1 MNTTEMKEVISKRT
15 ACMKV
20 FEHAD
25 HRFTAA
31 IYGTPVHYMK
41 DGRWEEI
48 DNRLEAAADEV
59 PADADDMENISGA
72 FRVRLSNKVKKKQ
85 MVSLGEGSR
94 KLTWG
99 FVDANSVKRQIL
111 KETEEQ
117 QPDSAGA
124 LEHTADSEKDPHSGL
139 CRQTFKEPHPLS
151 GSLPWCRYPLHH
163 RPGKPERRSGLKAGR
178 RSACF
183 HMALC
188 PGWVKGQTE
197 RCGYRL

>member
-1 MNTTEMKEVISKRT
+1 MEQIYDMIVIGGGP
-15 ACMKV
+15 AGY
-20 FEHAD
+20 
-25 HRFTAA
+25 TAA
-31 IYGTPVHYMK
+31 LYAARSGLSVVVLEKLSAGGQMALT
-41 DGRWEEI
+41 EQI

-72 FRVRLSNKVKKKQ
+72 FRVRLSNKVKKRQ

-124 LEHTADSEKDPHSGL
+124 L
-139 CRQTFKEPHPLS
+139 
-151 GSLPWCRYPLHH
+151 
-163 RPGKPERRSGLKAGR
+163 
-178 RSACF
+178 
-183 HMALC
+183 
-188 PGWVKGQTE
+188 
-197 RCGYRL
+197 